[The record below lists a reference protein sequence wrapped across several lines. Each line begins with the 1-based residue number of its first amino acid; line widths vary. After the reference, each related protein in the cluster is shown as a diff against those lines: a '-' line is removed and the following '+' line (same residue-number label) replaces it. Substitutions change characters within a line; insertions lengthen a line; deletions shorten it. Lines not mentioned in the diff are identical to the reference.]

1 MGVCD
6 GTQTCAMVR
15 LCGILVAKQ
24 QVIMKSG
31 KEPEP
36 VVYRYTM
43 RGVEEDEKTGFGTAP
58 RMGVGCHEFP

>member
-1 MGVCD
+1 
-6 GTQTCAMVR
+6 MVR

-43 RGVEEDEKTGFGTAP
+43 RGVEEDERTGFGTAP